1 MIKTSCENCVFKV
14 GNPQTGCFVD
24 RLEKFKELKCVE
36 EQNGY
41 YNILR
46 FCNYNIKDSASGF
59 DLFEIQSKVKKAMTV
74 QVDFIVMLEHEKI
87 INFLQDIQNQTI
99 KPKKIT
105 VVTPDFNLKN
115 NDVYKA
121 TIGDFCKL
129 EITSFLGATKEK
141 MIDQIVLKSKSDFY
155 GIVDNE
161 LPKHNLIELIEK
173 AYNEDLVRFCM
184 INGPVKLYQNYTHKV
199 LGGNDVFKSE
209 SGHTLYNLEDKI
221 KLLQEEQGTNMVL
234 DL

>member
-24 RLEKFKELKCVE
+24 RLEKFKQLGCTE
-36 EQNGY
+36 EQNGH

-46 FCNYNIKDSASGF
+46 FCNYNVKDSASGF
-59 DLFEIQSKVKKAMTV
+59 DLLEIQARVKQAMTV
-74 QVDFIVMLEHEKI
+74 QVDFIVMLEHEQI
-87 INFLQDIQNQTI
+87 VHFLHDIQKQTI

-105 VVTPDFNLKN
+105 VVTPDFNLRN
-115 NDVYKA
+115 NDRYKS
-121 TIGDFCKL
+121 ILGQFCKL

-161 LPKHNLIELIEK
+161 LPRHNLIELIEK
-173 AYNEDLVRFCM
+173 AYNEDLIRFCM
-184 INGPVKLYQNYTHKV
+184 VDSEVRLYQNYTHKI
-199 LGGNDVFKSE
+199 LGGNDIFKSE

-221 KLLQEEQGTNMVL
+221 KLLQEEQQINMVL
-234 DL
+234 EL